1 MIPSRPAPS
10 AVSGGSQD
18 FLHQAHRNNWQ
29 RYLAQLASVHRPA
42 TADLPS
48 ARPWDVCILTASDAA
63 QAEMVTRQLA
73 LRGEAGLLPQG
84 TRFLVVPDPDGLR
97 IGSGGATLRV
107 LTALYG
113 TRTDLTVQAD
123 LAPLAE
129 LDAARQRILLIH
141 SGGDS
146 RRLPHCSATGKLFAR
161 IPRTLPDGR
170 ASTIFDEFLINL
182 SGVAGELPPGI
193 LLVSGDVLLVFDHLQ
208 LRLHRRGVTGVSAAV
223 TAEMGTRH
231 GVYVNAPGSRSVRTF
246 LHKAPLDV
254 LASHDAVDADGLV
267 QIDTGI
273 VWLDATT
280 AAYLAELSREPTVV
294 ALCGL
299 TDDGATV
306 RANTPLNLY
315 GDLLMPLAQD
325 AHMADY
331 LADTSDGP
339 ATPGLI
345 AARRVIW
352 PHTRGLHFSVE
363 RLHPAVF
370 VHFGT
375 SDEYWRM
382 VATDRE
388 LAATCAWMPHVAAW
402 LDPVPPPGAVV
413 AMNAVLGPLMPGKAT
428 AASMPATPS
437 IITGAPLLLPLL
449 LVDSHLEQGVGC
461 PGPAIVAGVHTQQ
474 SLELRPGLV
483 LHQLPVQHGYVTRLF
498 GLHDDPK
505 RVYTDAQATFLNL
518 PWAGWL
524 AAANLDPALIWPHVP
539 VAQQT
544 LWTARLFPRTDDR
557 EASLALTLALQDPA
571 HAPSGWRAAW
581 LEAPRLSLAESF
593 SAADGWRLLA
603 ESAGLE
609 DAIAAA
615 QLFAAIDREEPAAQ
629 VAQQAAAWGVA
640 RRADRLERLAAWVD
654 AADPVRQ
661 LRGYQTLAVLHDD
674 RRLEQRAFDVLAHMI
689 AADTR
694 QRVQMRG
701 TGGRAPGSPLA
712 GAPGVQIASPS
723 VRVEAAARIDFG
735 GGWTD
740 TPPYSIERG
749 GRVFNAAVTLLG
761 RRPIVAEATRLDT
774 PRLVL
779 YSGDIDE
786 SLEPATA
793 GEVLAYANPAD
804 PFALLKASLVMLDV
818 IPEDT
823 SPDQPVAQLMRRLGH
838 GLRLSTRT
846 DIPRGSGLG
855 TSSIMGGAVLVS
867 LSELLGAPFDQSNLF
882 DQVLTVE
889 QMLTTGGGWQDQ
901 VGGLVGGIHL
911 VTSQPGLP
919 QRLSVEPV
927 TPAPA
932 VAAEL
937 AARLVLV
944 YTGQQRLAKNL
955 LRTVVR
961 RWMSREPEMRRSLE
975 AIALLADRMAAA
987 LRAGD
992 LNTFGALLSEHWTY
1006 NQAMDPTCSNP
1017 FIDGL
1022 FRFMSPYIRGCK
1034 LAGAGGGGYAIC
1046 IANGADAATELAAAL
1061 QERYAAT
1068 DVRVWPA
1075 AVAEQGLVIHRRT

>member
-1 MIPSRPAPS
+1 MTTSGHAPS
-10 AVSGGSQD
+10 VVSGGSQD

-29 RYLAQLASVHRPA
+29 RYLAQLATVHRPA
-42 TADLPS
+42 TMATKV
-48 ARPWDVCILTASDAA
+48 APWDVCILTASDAR

-73 LRGEAGLLPQG
+73 LREDAGLLPQG
-84 TRFLVVPDPDGLR
+84 TRFVVVPDPDGLR

-107 LTALYG
+107 LAALYG
-113 TRTDLTVQAD
+113 GLSGPAAQPD
-123 LAPLAE
+123 LAPLLG

-193 LLVSGDVLLVFDHLQ
+193 MLVSGDVLLVFDHLQ
-208 LRLHRRGVTGVSAAV
+208 LSLHRRGVTGVSAAV

-231 GVYVNAPGSRSVRTF
+231 GVYVNAPGSRAVRTF
-246 LHKAPLDV
+246 LHKVPIDA
-254 LASHDAVDADGLV
+254 LARHGAIDDEGLV

-273 VWLDATT
+273 VWFDATS
-280 AAYLAELSREPTVV
+280 AAHLAELTRDAAVA

-299 TDDGATV
+299 TGDGAAV
-306 RANTPLNLY
+306 RANTPINLY
-315 GDLLMPLAQD
+315 GDVLMPLAQD
-325 AHMADY
+325 AQEAAY

-339 ATPGLI
+339 ATPGLV

-352 PHTRGLHFSVE
+352 PHTRGLPFSVE

-375 SDEYWRM
+375 SAEYWQM
-382 VATDRE
+382 VATDRA
-388 LAATCAWMPHVAAW
+388 LAATCAWTPHAAAW
-402 LDPVPPPGAVV
+402 LGPDAPPAGVVALNAALGPLTPGAV
-413 AMNAVLGPLMPGKAT
+413 APALTAT
-428 AASMPATPS
+428 AA
-437 IITGAPLLLPLL
+437 PLL
-449 LVDSHLEQGVGC
+449 LVDSHLEKGLGC
-461 PGPAIVAGVHTQQ
+461 PGPAIVAGVHTRRAVD
-474 SLELRPGLV
+474 LLPGLV
-483 LHQLPVQHGYVTRLF
+483 LHQLPVDQGYVTRLF

-505 RVYTDAQATFLNL
+505 RVYTEAAATFLNR
-518 PWAGWL
+518 PWAAWF
-524 AAANLDPALIWPHVP
+524 AAVGVDPALIWPHVP
-539 VAQQT
+539 PRQQS
-544 LWTARLFPRTDDR
+544 LWTARLFPLAESRDT
-557 EASLALTLALQDPA
+557 SLTLTLALQDPA
-571 HAPSGWRAAW
+571 HAPADWLATWRQ
-581 LEAPRLSLAESF
+581 APRLSLAESF
-593 SAADGWRLLA
+593 TRADGRRLLA

-615 QLFAAIDREEPAAQ
+615 QLFAAIDREEPASL
-629 VAQQAAAWGVA
+629 VAQQAATWGA
-640 RRADRLERLAAWVD
+640 GRRAARLDRLAAWVE
-654 AADPVRQ
+654 AAAPVRQ
-661 LRGYQTLAVLHDD
+661 LRGYQALAVLNDD

-689 AADTR
+689 EADTR
-694 QRVQMRG
+694 QRTQTR
-701 TGGRAPGSPLA
+701 TPLGRAARPRDAATLPA
-712 GAPGVQIASPS
+712 A
-723 VRVEAAARIDFG
+723 VRAEVAARIDFG

-749 GRVFNAAVTLLG
+749 GRVLNAAVTLLG
-761 RRPIVAEATRLDT
+761 RRPIVAEATRLET
-774 PRLVL
+774 PHLVL

-786 SLEPATA
+786 SLEPQTA

-804 PFALLKASLVMLDV
+804 PFALLKAGLVMLDV
-818 IPEDT
+818 VPEDT
-823 SPDQPVAQLMRRLGH
+823 PAQMPVDDLMRRLGY

-846 DIPRGSGLG
+846 NIPRGSGLG

-867 LSELLGAPFDQSNLF
+867 LSELLGIPIDQGNLY

-919 QRLSVEPV
+919 QVLMVEPV
-927 TPAPA
+927 TPAPE
-932 VAAEL
+932 VAAAL

-961 RWMSREPEMRRSLE
+961 RWMSREPEMRHSLG
-975 AIALLADRMAAA
+975 AIAELADRQRAA
-987 LRAGD
+987 LLTGD
-992 LNTFGALLSEHWTY
+992 LDTFGALLSEHWTY
-1006 NQAMDPTCSNP
+1006 NQRMDPGCSNP

-1022 FRFMSPYIRGCK
+1022 FAFMAPFIRGCK
-1034 LAGAGGGGYAIC
+1034 LAGAGGGGFAIC
-1046 IANGADAATELAAAL
+1046 IANSAADAVALTAAL
-1061 QERYAAT
+1061 QDRYAAT

-1075 AVAEQGLVIHRRT
+1075 AVAEQGLAVYRRS